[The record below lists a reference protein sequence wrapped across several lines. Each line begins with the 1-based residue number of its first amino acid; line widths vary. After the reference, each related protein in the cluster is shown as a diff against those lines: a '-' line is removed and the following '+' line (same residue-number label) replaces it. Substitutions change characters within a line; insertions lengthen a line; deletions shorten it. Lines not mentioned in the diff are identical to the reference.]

1 MASQQSFYLTYGPG
15 TVASGDTLALC
26 KASTINGGFTVVKAT
41 LFPGIVGT
49 LDVVLM
55 NYGVSGTVAGGT
67 VAGISGGS
75 AALVADTAVDLA
87 ITAANAFID
96 DGEYLTLKASGAA
109 LGEARVII
117 ECVPGVVSVG

>member
-1 MASQQSFYLTYGPG
+1 MAQQVFYLTYGPG
-15 TVASGDTLALC
+15 TVASGDTSPIV
-26 KASTINGGFTVVKAT
+26 KASTTLGGFTVTKAT
-41 LFPGIVGT
+41 LFPGIAGT

-55 NYGVSGTVAGGT
+55 NYGTSGTVAGGT

-75 AALVADTAVDLA
+75 AALVADTAVDLS

-109 LGEARVII
+109 LGEARLII
-117 ECVPGVVSVG
+117 ECVPGIVSQG

>member
-1 MASQQSFYLTYGPG
+1 MSNNSFFLKFGPG
-15 TVASGDTLALC
+15 TIASGDTSPIV
-26 KASTINGGFTVVKAT
+26 KASTLYGGFTVVKAT
-41 LFPGIVGT
+41 LFPGIAGT
-49 LDVVLM
+49 LDTVLQ

-96 DGEYLTLKASGAA
+96 DGEWLVLKAVAAA
-109 LGEARVII
+109 LGEAVIVV
-117 ECVPGVVSVG
+117 ECVPGIVSQG

>member
-1 MASQQSFYLTYGPG
+1 MSNNSFYLRYGPG
-15 TVASGDTLALC
+15 TVASGDTSPII
-26 KASTINGGFTVVKAT
+26 KASTINGGFTVVGAH

-55 NYGVSGTVAGGT
+55 NYGTSGTVAGGT

-75 AALVADTAVDLA
+75 AALVADTVVALS

-96 DGEYLTLKASGAA
+96 DGEWLVVKAAGAA
-109 LGEARVII
+109 LGEAVISV
-117 ECVPGVVSVG
+117 ECVPGVVSQG

>member
-1 MASQQSFYLTYGPG
+1 MSNNSFYLKFGPG
-15 TVASGDTLALC
+15 TVASGDTTPIV
-26 KASTINGGFTVVKAT
+26 KASSITGGFTVVAAT
-41 LFPGIVGT
+41 LFPGIAGT

-55 NYGVSGTVAGGT
+55 NYGTSGTVAGGT

-75 AALVADTAVDLA
+75 AALVADTAVSLA

-109 LGEARVII
+109 LGEAVVLI
-117 ECVPGVVSVG
+117 ECLPGIVSQG